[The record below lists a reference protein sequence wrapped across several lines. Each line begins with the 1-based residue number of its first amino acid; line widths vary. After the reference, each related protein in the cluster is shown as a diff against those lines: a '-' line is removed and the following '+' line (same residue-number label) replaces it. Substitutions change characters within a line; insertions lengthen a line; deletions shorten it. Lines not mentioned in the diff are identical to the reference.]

1 LAFLVKKVSK
11 IIRGKIQ
18 RSITDFLTKRA
29 LMQIGSARISTQYQ
43 NLDLQKDALKRAGCE
58 KIELDVA
65 SGKSSDNSHL
75 ISYPG
80 SQFHYLQHADIRPR
94 NSAES
99 TGEHHKRFR

>member
-1 LAFLVKKVSK
+1 
-11 IIRGKIQ
+11 
-18 RSITDFLTKRA
+18 
-29 LMQIGSARISTQYQ
+29 MQIGAARISTQYQ

-58 KIELDVA
+58 KIVLDVA

-75 ISYPG
+75 TSCPG
-80 SQFHYLQHADIRPR
+80 SQFHYLQHANIRPR